1 MTLYKEY
8 EILKRKYN
16 RLLDRYMLLEDDNQY
31 LREENYK
38 LKITSEMIFESNK
51 RLQRE
56 ITLTKIR
63 GGNR

>member
-1 MTLYKEY
+1 MTLYEEY